1 MTASDFVTS
10 GSNVYLTPM
19 IDIDKDWLS
28 SKYSLGFDAIELVV
42 DGVNRTYRARAG
54 KKHFYLRLYRASGR
68 PLSQIIAEVTLLTQ
82 FPDCADV
89 GVSRPVATADRST
102 HILEL
107 ACGGGLRHACL
118 FESVDGDPIELT
130 PAGMAQFGASIA
142 QLHLAMPTA
151 ICGDMRSL
159 EPIAIVQDTLLA
171 LSPMLESREVSGVIE
186 HDYLACMRRSESH
199 SLPAGLCHG
208 DAWTGNTR
216 VHQGKVHFFDFDDFG
231 HGPLVLD
238 LGTAAWHL
246 TRAESP
252 HFGDM
257 VASLI
262 SGYERVRPLSKIELE
277 VLPLFIGLAET
288 RSLLFLARYCA
299 LTDDLWAET
308 FQTAMDVFALSQHPP
323 ENYRDVEFGSHNG

>member
-1 MTASDFVTS
+1 
-10 GSNVYLTPM
+10 M

-28 SKYSLGFDAIELVV
+28 SQYSLRFDAIELVV

-54 KKHFYLRLYRASGR
+54 QKYFYSRLYRASGR
-68 PLSQIIAEVTLLTQ
+68 PLSHIIAEVTLLTQ
-82 FPDCADV
+82 FPDRADV
-89 GVSRPVATADRST
+89 GVSRPVATADRSA

-118 FESVDGDPIELT
+118 FESVEGDPIELT

-142 QLHLAMPTA
+142 HLHLAMPTA
-151 ICGDMRSL
+151 IGGDIRSL

-171 LSPMLESREVSGVIE
+171 LSPILESREVSGVIE
-186 HDYLACMRRSESH
+186 HDYLACLRRFELH

-246 TRAESP
+246 ARAESP
-252 HFGDM
+252 NSGEM

-262 SGYERVRPLSKIELE
+262 SGYEKIRPLSKIELD
-277 VLPLFIGLAET
+277 VLPLFMGLAEV

-308 FQTAMDVFALSQHPP
+308 FQKAMNVFALSQH
-323 ENYRDVEFGSHNG
+323 S